1 MRQKDSEFKAILGYT
16 VRYCLRTKE
25 KKDQLKK
32 NKKILWKHRKTDY
45 V

>member
-1 MRQKDSEFKAILGYT
+1 MKNNIFLTSLD
-16 VRYCLRTKE
+16 LRTKE
-25 KKDQLKK
+25 KKNQLKK